1 MAVRLDQ
8 TTGAGTDPSWLVD
21 RLSLVRLRLRAA
33 RYGLRIRFRWSLLEF
48 ITFISLPLAI
58 LGLILAIP
66 GADHWHPFRQYDR
79 LVAGRSGLSIVIVT
93 VVVGGGFW
101 IIVRYLGQFSS
112 IMRAAAATDRGA
124 RMLRNDMDA
133 GMRSPQLYEHLIEIY
148 RPMVDEANAALQRQ
162 GYPYALEFIVGPTF
176 NGGQHRYAAVAVAAS
191 GSTRLDNL
199 FGQIAKRRSV
209 EFEDFAKTFAE
220 SRQHLMR
227 KWREVDGKSEFDD
240 EEGPNYILE
249 EIRVKVDSPE
259 PRLQFEVGVASY
271 GQIMRTCHALV
282 NEYALLSFLLGRRSS
297 PVHRAKSF
305 RRQRLPTAPS
315 DETPTSNP
323 SSVGTK
329 IIRVRPS
336 TALACLPWRT
346 KIHSLA
352 ESDASFFLHP
362 LDRAAGIGIA
372 LCTLFPMPNGESH
385 VALGI
390 RSDLV
395 GTYPRAL
402 HVIPAGMCNTHEM
415 GHVAWQFG
423 TAPRAVH
430 PNYLTSI
437 MRSEFLEEWFND
449 EELESGRSVE
459 WEERVAR
466 KWNGKVK
473 EVQTMVLTGIAYDL
487 LNLRPEVCGVVTVD
501 PFDGSLNSE
510 YRPRMGDVKI
520 ALQDVAGPT
529 EIVQSGAA
537 AIILAQEY
545 CSNLLD

>member
-1 MAVRLDQ
+1 
-8 TTGAGTDPSWLVD
+8 
-21 RLSLVRLRLRAA
+21 
-33 RYGLRIRFRWSLLEF
+33 
-48 ITFISLPLAI
+48 
-58 LGLILAIP
+58 
-66 GADHWHPFRQYDR
+66 
-79 LVAGRSGLSIVIVT
+79 
-93 VVVGGGFW
+93 
-101 IIVRYLGQFSS
+101 
-112 IMRAAAATDRGA
+112 
-124 RMLRNDMDA
+124 
-133 GMRSPQLYEHLIEIY
+133 
-148 RPMVDEANAALQRQ
+148 
-162 GYPYALEFIVGPTF
+162 
-176 NGGQHRYAAVAVAAS
+176 
-191 GSTRLDNL
+191 
-199 FGQIAKRRSV
+199 
-209 EFEDFAKTFAE
+209 
-220 SRQHLMR
+220 
-227 KWREVDGKSEFDD
+227 
-240 EEGPNYILE
+240 
-249 EIRVKVDSPE
+249 
-259 PRLQFEVGVASY
+259 
-271 GQIMRTCHALV
+271 
-282 NEYALLSFLLGRRSS
+282 
-297 PVHRAKSF
+297 
-305 RRQRLPTAPS
+305 
-315 DETPTSNP
+315 
-323 SSVGTK
+323 
-329 IIRVRPS
+329 
-336 TALACLPWRT
+336 
-346 KIHSLA
+346 
-352 ESDASFFLHP
+352 
-362 LDRAAGIGIA
+362 
-372 LCTLFPMPNGESH
+372 MPNGESH

-415 GHVAWQFG
+415 GHVAWQLG
-423 TAPRAVH
+423 TAPRVVH